1 MEELK
6 AVFASNLIRLRTAA
20 GLTQAELGE
29 RVHYSDKSIS
39 KWERAEAIPDAYVLT
54 LLAAEFGVT
63 VNELL
68 SAHSAWQLPEA
79 EGEGEMHKPVTYSRL
94 FIVLC
99 AIAGLWTFAVI
110 TFVVLWIVSGV
121 HWVVLVTAIPLTLI
135 TVLVFNSIWN
145 NGHHNMYI
153 IGLLVCCLLLVPLL
167 ALREWKL
174 LLVLIPAEI
183 VVYLACNIRKRKK

>member
-6 AVFASNLIRLRTAA
+6 AVFASNLIRLRTAV

-68 SAHSAWQLPEA
+68 SAHSTWQLPET
-79 EGEGEMHKPVTYSRL
+79 EDLHKSVTYSRL

-99 AIAGLWTFAVI
+99 AVAGLWTFAII

-121 HWVVLVTAIPLTLI
+121 EWVVLLTAIPLTLI
-135 TVLVFNSIWN
+135 IVLVFNSIWN
-145 NGHHNMYI
+145 NGRHNMYI
-153 IGLLVCCLLLVPLL
+153 IGLLVLCLELLLLFAV
-167 ALREWKL
+167 RKWQL
-174 LLVLIPAEI
+174 LLVLVPAEV

>member
-68 SAHSAWQLPEA
+68 SAYHTWQPEVK
-79 EGEGEMHKPVTYSRL
+79 ELRKSVTYSRL

-99 AIAGLWTFAVI
+99 AVAGLWTFAII

-121 HWVVLVTAIPLTLI
+121 EWVVLLTAIPLTLV
-135 TVLVFNSIWN
+135 TALVFNSLWN
-145 NGHHNMYI
+145 SGHHNMYI
-153 IGLLVCCLLLVPLL
+153 IGLLVLCLMLLLLF
-167 ALREWKL
+167 AFRQWQL
-174 LLVLIPAEI
+174 LLVLIPAEA